1 MYMSKGRAVNRI
13 VSASEFKAK
22 CLRMIDEMQADGV
35 PITITRRGKPVAEV
49 SPSMDPAQRPK
60 SLFGS
65 MKGTFTV
72 HGDLDEPVDPDWA
85 AKWDAKWEERGFTAR
100 PDAK

>member
-1 MYMSKGRAVNRI
+1 MNKI

-22 CLRMIDEMQADGV
+22 CLRLIDEMQADGV
-35 PITITRRGKPVAEV
+35 PITITKRGKPVAEM
-49 SPSMDPAQRPK
+49 SPSTEHTQRPK

-72 HGDLDEPVDPDWA
+72 HGDLDEPIDPDWEA
-85 AKWDAKWEERGFTAR
+85 KWNAKWDERGFTVR